1 MEESSLDQVMSLD
14 QKELESAMAQV
25 DKAIDGALQAG
36 PDVAIGYGRR
46 LRASGQTCAIALAR
60 LLWLLKGRWES
71 FPTDDTFE
79 DAVLKGMGLS
89 QQTVDKYIRVWER
102 VFENDTIGINDKLK
116 LMGKPM
122 NSLLAIS
129 AAAGEGQLDEDSVAE
144 IISAHDTAAVKEIV
158 RRVRGTKTSAN
169 ASLVILL
176 ERDGRL
182 RVRRGRTGFY
192 KEFGALIE
200 SDDRDVKDAI
210 ERIVRTSG
218 IQRR

>member
-1 MEESSLDQVMSLD
+1 MEESSLDQVMVLD
-14 QKELESAMAQV
+14 DKELEATMDQV
-25 DKAIDGALQAG
+25 DKAIDGAMQAG

-46 LRASGQTCAIALAR
+46 LRSSGQTCAIALSR
-60 LLWLLKGRWES
+60 LLYLLKERWES

-89 QQTVDKYIRVWER
+89 QQTVDKYIRVWQR
-102 VFENDTIGINDKLK
+102 VFENETIGINDKIR

-129 AAAGEGQLDEDSVAE
+129 AAAGEGQLDEDTVEE
-144 IISAHDTAAVKEIV
+144 IINAHDTAAVKEIV
-158 RRVRGTKTSAN
+158 RRVRGIKTSATN
-169 ASLVILL
+169 SLTILL

-182 RVRRGRTGFY
+182 RAKRGDGRY
-192 KEFGALIE
+192 HEFGSLID
-200 SDDRDVKDAI
+200 SGDQVVRDAI
-210 ERIVRTSG
+210 ERIVRTAG